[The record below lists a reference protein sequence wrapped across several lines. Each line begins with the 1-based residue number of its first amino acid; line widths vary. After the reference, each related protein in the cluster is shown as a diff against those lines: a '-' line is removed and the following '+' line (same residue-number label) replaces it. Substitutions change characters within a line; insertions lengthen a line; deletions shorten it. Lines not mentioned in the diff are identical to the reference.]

1 MKGRILDFSVQEN
14 TGVVSGEDGKRY
26 HFGGA
31 DWRGDR
37 PPARGV
43 TVDFDAEDNSA
54 KDVYVALGTPSGGGL
69 ASGDPNRLTAGLLA
83 LFLGPLG
90 VHKFYLGFTK
100 AGIIMLVGTILMIP
114 AFITFPLALIEAITY
129 LTKSDEDF
137 ERLYVIEKKQWL

>member
-54 KDVYVALGTPSGGGL
+54 KDVYVALG
-69 ASGDPNRLTAGLLA
+69 
-83 LFLGPLG
+83 PLSEG
-90 VHKFYLGFTK
+90 VLHQ
-100 AGIIMLVGTILMIP
+100 VIP
-114 AFITFPLALIEAITY
+114 I
-129 LTKSDEDF
+129 D
-137 ERLYVIEKKQWL
+137 

>member
-43 TVDFDAEDNSA
+43 TVDFDAEGNSA
-54 KDVYVALGTPSGGGL
+54 KEVYVALGTASEGL
-69 ASGDPNRLTAGLLA
+69 ASGSPNKMTAGLLA

-100 AGIIMLVGTILMIP
+100 AGIIMLVGTIFIIP
-114 AFITFPLALIEAITY
+114 AFITVPLALIEAITY
-129 LTKSDEDF
+129 LTKSDEEF

>member
-37 PPARGV
+37 PPDRGV
-43 TVDFDAEDNSA
+43 TVDFDAEGNSA
-54 KDVYVALGTPSGGGL
+54 KEVYIALGPLSEGGFAAGV
-69 ASGDPNRLTAGLLA
+69 PNKITAGLLA
-83 LFLGPLG
+83 FFFGPFG

-100 AGIIMLVGTILMIP
+100 AGIIMLVGTILIIP
-114 AFITFPLALIEAITY
+114 AFITFPFALIEAITY